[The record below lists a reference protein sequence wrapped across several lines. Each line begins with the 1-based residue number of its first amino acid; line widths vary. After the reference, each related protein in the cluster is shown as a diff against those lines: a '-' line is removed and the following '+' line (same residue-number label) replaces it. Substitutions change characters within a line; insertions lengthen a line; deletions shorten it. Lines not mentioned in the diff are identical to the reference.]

1 MFTMGVPKYPWGET
15 TLIASYFINRMTT
28 WVLKFEIPLN
38 SLLKVFAHTLI
49 FTILSLRVFNC
60 VAFVPIHKQN
70 CSKLDPHVVNCVFL
84 GYSLRQKGQKCCNSI
99 FEIFLVGM
107 NVTFFENQ
115 SFFTKDT
122 I

>member
-49 FTILSLRVFNC
+49 FTLLPLKSFQLCGFC
-60 VAFVPIHKQN
+60 P
-70 CSKLDPHVVNCVFL
+70 CS
-84 GYSLRQKGQKCCNSI
+84 
-99 FEIFLVGM
+99 
-107 NVTFFENQ
+107 
-115 SFFTKDT
+115 
-122 I
+122 